1 MKKIGFIAL
10 LVLIIVSF
18 SYIVVIVPKFEKKE
32 SASVNNRFGTNSV
45 SSRQSSGHT
54 SVKNSSTDGE
64 KSLDGEIKEE
74 RLQIAVTNFASYDFV
89 RAIAKDKVDIDF
101 ILGAGKDTHSFEPT
115 AGNLVTIADSDVFIY
130 IGGEM
135 EKWANK
141 IVESHDL
148 KHVTMFCI
156 ANFVDKMEEQEVDGA
171 EEEEEEEEV
180 AGAFDEHIWT
190 SPTNAIK
197 MVEALRDLLIQ
208 KDGAN
213 EEYYTQNAAQYIN
226 EIERVRS
233 EIQEIVNGKVR
244 NRLVFGDK
252 MPMQYFLHE
261 FGITASA
268 AFNGCSTETEPS
280 AATIAYLVEK
290 VKEEKIPVV
299 LYIELNN
306 GRVANMIANE
316 AGKGT
321 VAMQIQTLHN
331 VTKEDFDHGET
342 YVTLME
348 RNLDVLKKA
357 LQ

>member
-1 MKKIGFIAL
+1 MKKVGYIVL
-10 LVLIIVSF
+10 LALIILSF
-18 SYIVVIVPKFEKKE
+18 SYIVIFVPKFEKKQPTN
-32 SASVNNRFGTNSV
+32 VDNRFGTNSV
-45 SSRQSSGHT
+45 SGRQSGHT
-54 SVKNSSTDGE
+54 SVGSNDTLSGE
-64 KSLDGEIKEE
+64 MASESKEKEE
-74 RLQIAVTNFASYDFV
+74 RLHIAVTNFASFDFV
-89 RAIAKDKVDIDF
+89 RAIAKDKVDIDL

-148 KHVTMFCI
+148 EHVTMFCI
-156 ANFVDKMEEQEVDGA
+156 ADFVDKMEEQEVDGA
-171 EEEEEEEEV
+171 EEEEEEEEIE
-180 AGAFDEHIWT
+180 GAFDEHIWT

-197 MVEALRDLLIQ
+197 MVNALRDLLIQ
-208 KDGAN
+208 KDSSN
-213 EEYYTQNAAQYIN
+213 QEFYMQNAEQYVK
-226 EIERVRS
+226 EIDRVRS
-233 EIQEIVNGKVR
+233 EIQAIVDGKVR

-252 MPMQYFLHE
+252 MPMQYFLRE

-306 GRVANMIANE
+306 GRVAKMIANE
-316 AGKGT
+316 AGNGT
-321 VAMQIQTLHN
+321 VAMQIQTIHN